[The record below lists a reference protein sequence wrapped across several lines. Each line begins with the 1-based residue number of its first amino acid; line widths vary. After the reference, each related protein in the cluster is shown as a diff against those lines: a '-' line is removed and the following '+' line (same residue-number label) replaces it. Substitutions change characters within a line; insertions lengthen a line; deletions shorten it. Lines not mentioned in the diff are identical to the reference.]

1 VPADVAA
8 EFYTSAA
15 LGLLV
20 WWIDHEFRNGP
31 AWLTATYRTLA
42 APGNPVSSDR
52 EISR

>member
-20 WWIDHEFRNGP
+20 WWIDHDFYGDH
-31 AWLTATYRTLA
+31 AWLTELYRKLATPWR
-42 APGNPVSSDR
+42 
-52 EISR
+52 